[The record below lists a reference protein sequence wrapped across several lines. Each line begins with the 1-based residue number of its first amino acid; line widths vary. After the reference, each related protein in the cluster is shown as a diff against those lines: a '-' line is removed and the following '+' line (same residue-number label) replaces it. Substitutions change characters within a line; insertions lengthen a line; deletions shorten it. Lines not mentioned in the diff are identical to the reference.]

1 MSQLQDSRQRVN
13 SPLTFLF
20 SSGLQHIGWDSLILG
35 RANSFTQSLVSSR
48 NTFTDTPKIIFN
60 QISWHLMA
68 YSLTHAINLPWAQM
82 YSKLWPFFFFFISPL
97 EKPEFVWILESSEL
111 ASLDSLKIATW
122 SALALS
128 WIALSTTLFI
138 FVEYNL

>member
-82 YSKLWPFFFFFISPL
+82 YSKLWPFFFFHKSSWKARVRVNIRILWTCFTWFIENCHLVSTGF
-97 EKPEFVWILESSEL
+97 K
-111 ASLDSLKIATW
+111 LDCIEYY
-122 SALALS
+122 
-128 WIALSTTLFI
+128 FI
-138 FVEYNL
+138 YICGV